1 MPNNLLLEVKNLSV
15 GYEKK
20 VILSNLDLSIS
31 KGEMICLMGPNG
43 SGKSTLLKSL
53 VGILPFL
60 EGEVQING
68 KRIDKIK
75 QEELS
80 KIVSI
85 VLTHKGDVQGL
96 TVEDV
101 VRLGRFPHTN
111 RFGKLQK
118 SDRNIIKESIET
130 MNLEG
135 IREKLISELSD
146 GQIQKVFIA
155 RALAQ
160 DTELIILDEPT
171 TYLDIANKMELMSIL
186 TSISKEKGKTLLFS
200 SHDWSLALE
209 MCPKAWLL
217 DLSGEISMGT
227 PEEFLFNGTMQKL
240 FMNEKFFLNNSSGR
254 FCELKST
261 PKDIYLECADSN
273 IKFWSL
279 HALEKIGFKYSEEAE
294 LRVRFNDGE
303 FKIEG
308 GKSFSSL
315 SDLLLRLKLS

>member
-1 MPNNLLLEVKNLSV
+1 MSDSLLLEVKNLSV

-20 VILSNLDLSIS
+20 IILSNLNLKIF

-60 EGEVQING
+60 KGEIKIHG
-68 KRIDKIK
+68 KRIDKLK
-75 QEELS
+75 QDELS

-85 VLTHKGDVQGL
+85 VLTSKGDVQGL

-111 RFGKLQK
+111 RFGKLQN
-118 SDRNIIKESIET
+118 SDRLIIKESIET
-130 MNLEG
+130 MNLES
-135 IREKLISELSD
+135 IRAKLVSELSD
-146 GQIQKVFIA
+146 GQVQKVFIA

-160 DTELIILDEPT
+160 DTDLIILDEPT
-171 TYLDIANKMELMSIL
+171 TYLDIANKMELMSTL
-186 TSISKEKGKTLLFS
+186 TQISKTKGKTLLFS
-200 SHDWSLALE
+200 SHDWALALE

-217 DLSGEISMGT
+217 DHSGGISMGA
-227 PEEFLFNGTMQKL
+227 PEEFLYNGTMQKI
-240 FMNEKFFLNNSSGR
+240 FMNEKFFLNSLSGR

-261 PKDIYLECADSN
+261 PNEIFFSCEDSN
-273 IKFWSL
+273 INHWAL
-279 HALEKIGFKYSEEAE
+279 HAFEKSGYKFAE
-294 LRVRFNDGE
+294 DAKLRVHYSMGK

-308 GKSFSSL
+308 GQSFETL
-315 SDLLLRLKLS
+315 SDLLLSLKLS

>member
-1 MPNNLLLEVKNLSV
+1 MPNSILLEAKNLSV

-20 VILSNLDLSIS
+20 SILTNLDLKIS

-60 EGEVQING
+60 SGEVQING
-68 KRIDKIK
+68 SRLDKIK
-75 QEELS
+75 KEELS

-85 VLTHKGDVQGL
+85 VLTNKGNVQGL

-111 RFGKLQK
+111 RFGKIQK
-118 SDRNIIKESIET
+118 SDRRIIKESIET
-130 MNLEG
+130 LDLES
-135 IREKLISELSD
+135 IRGNLISELSD
-146 GQIQKVFIA
+146 GQVQKVFIA

-160 DTELIILDEPT
+160 DTDLIILDEPT
-171 TYLDIANKMELMSIL
+171 TYLDIANKMELMSTL
-186 TSISKEKGKTLLFS
+186 SRISKEKGKTLLFS
-200 SHDWSLALE
+200 SHDWELALE

-217 DLSGEISMGT
+217 DNSGKITMGA
-227 PEEFLFNGTMQKL
+227 PEEFLYSGVMQKL
-240 FMNEKFFLNNSSGR
+240 FMNEKFFLNNKSGR

-261 PKDIYLECADSN
+261 PKEVFLSCEDVN
-273 IKFWSL
+273 IKYWSI
-279 HALEKIGFKYSEEAE
+279 HAFEKSGFEYKEDAKLRIKFSEG
-294 LRVRFNDGE
+294 N

-308 GKSFSSL
+308 GQSYETL
-315 SDLLLRLKLS
+315 ADLLLYLKLC